1 MKKIVIKEF
10 NIVLFYIYGT
20 QSSFANKSFIRIHF
34 IRIYS
39 NRKSL
44 PHLVHSFPGTLQ
56 SFPIFCYIRVRTK
69 QVLLC
74 VNHVHVAYTQ
84 NKHVA
89 TLKF

>member
-20 QSSFANKSFIRIHF
+20 QSSFANKSFNSY
-34 IRIYS
+34 YS
-39 NRKSL
+39 NLLKLEKSATFRLEFSRNATKL
-44 PHLVHSFPGTLQ
+44 PY
-56 SFPIFCYIRVRTK
+56 FCYIRVRTK